1 MNTLIQPLRSSYPIA
16 KHRSVS
22 PSLPA
27 EYRRPNIAKASRRHR
42 LSLLAALALS
52 ALALSA
58 LALSAFPLANAS
70 ANSASLRAPLTVS
83 GSDLDARGTASGSFS
98 RRNSTFTVTASRL
111 DPAQPFQV
119 VIGGVVRGSGV
130 TTRSGAALV
139 RFRSPATRGFSRLDF
154 EPRGEV
160 VELLV
165 NGASVLSGVFAGPGD
180 APRSAGV
187 ETTSLPSSIPGSRT
201 RTTVRHT
208 LTPSGVAN
216 FTVTVTRAPVAPTT
230 LMVNGRPLGSP
241 QTPNAAGNLTFRFRN
256 SSTLPRFQPL
266 EVDPRGAQID
276 LLQDGTSLLSGEMR
290 SPGNGANFAPR
301 SSFLIRLPSA
311 LDPAIGYAK
320 IRWSSDE
327 RGRRVFYVEIE
338 EVPLGNYTL
347 LVDGIERGTLRVR
360 DTDSGPEGEL
370 EFRTH
375 DIDPGELHLTFDPVG
390 ANLTILDSSG
400 TTWFSGLFVPSSGG
414 TRPSGGTPVRF
425 TERMTSTG
433 ADRDAYGEAHYEI
446 ERDGAHYFEVEI
458 EDVAAGNYSI
468 RVGGIHRATLRAFLQ
483 DDTIEGEVEFRSP
496 GERGK
501 VTMNFDPRGQLIE
514 IVDTNGTILFSHL
527 FGSGSA
533 TNPTPGNERLYLR
546 AALFAQ
552 PGAIGSVRATFEIDD
567 DGYSEL
573 ELEAYDI
580 PVGSYEVAVGG
591 IVRGTLIVVQRRNRT
606 EGEIEFDSDADD
618 DDDDELLLDFPVLD
632 QKITIS
638 DSSGLHFSRT
648 LTRP

>member
-16 KHRSVS
+16 KHRSAS

-27 EYRRPNIAKASRRHR
+27 NHRRRHR
-42 LSLLAALALS
+42 FGLLA
-52 ALALSA
+52 A

-70 ANSASLRAPLTVS
+70 ADSANLRAPLTVS
-83 GSDLDARGTASGSFS
+83 GSDLDARGTASGAFS

-111 DPAQPFQV
+111 DPAQPFQM

-130 TTRSGAALV
+130 TTRSGAALA

-160 VELLV
+160 VGLLV

-201 RTTVRHT
+201 RATVRHT

-216 FTVTVTRAPVAPTT
+216 FTVTVTRAPVAPTS

-241 QTPNAAGNLTFRFRN
+241 QTPNAAGNLTFRYRN
-256 SSTLPRFQPL
+256 SSTSPRFQPL

-276 LLQDGTSLLSGEMR
+276 LIQDGTSLLSGEMR
-290 SPGNGANFAPR
+290 SPGNVANFAPR

-347 LVDGIERGTLRVR
+347 LVDGVERGTLQVR

-375 DIDPGELHLTFDPVG
+375 DIDPGELPLTFDPVG

-414 TRPSGGTPVRF
+414 TRPSGGTPVCF

-433 ADRDAYGEAHYEI
+433 ADRDAYGEARYEI
-446 ERDGAHYFEVEI
+446 ERDGAHYFEI

-567 DGYSEL
+567 DGDSEL
-573 ELEAYDI
+573 ELEAYEL

-632 QKITIS
+632 QEITIS
-638 DSSGLHFSRT
+638 DSSGLLFSRT

>member
-1 MNTLIQPLRSSYPIA
+1 MTALIPSYCSNLCVQKGVSSVCRRYGLAVIGVLI
-16 KHRSVS
+16 HSF
-22 PSLPA
+22 LPM
-27 EYRRPNIAKASRRHR
+27 
-42 LSLLAALALS
+42 
-52 ALALSA
+52 
-58 LALSAFPLANAS
+58 ANAT
-70 ANSASLRAPLTVS
+70 ADSASLRAPLALS

-111 DPAQPFQV
+111 DPAQPFQL
-119 VIGGVVRGSGV
+119 VIGGVARGGGI
-130 TTRSGAALV
+130 TTRTGAALV
-139 RFRSPATRGFSRLDF
+139 RFRSPVTRGFGRLDF
-154 EPRGEV
+154 EPRGET

-187 ETTSLPSSIPGSRT
+187 ETTSLPNSIPGSRT
-201 RTTVRHT
+201 RATVRHT
-208 LTPSGVAN
+208 LSPSGIAD
-216 FTVTVTRAPVAPTT
+216 FTVAVTRAPVAPIT

-241 QTPNAAGNLTFRFRN
+241 QAPNAAGNLTFRFRTPSA
-256 SSTLPRFQPL
+256 SSRFAPL
-266 EVDPRGAQID
+266 DIDPRGAQID

-290 SPGNGANFAPR
+290 SRSRGANFAPR
-301 SSFLIRLPSA
+301 SAFLTRLPSA
-311 LDPAIGYAK
+311 LSPAVGYAE

-338 EVPLGNYTL
+338 EVPLGNYPL
-347 LVDGIERGTLRVR
+347 LVEGIERGTLRVR

-375 DIDPGELHLTFDPVG
+375 DIDPGELPLTFDPVG

-414 TRPSGGTPVRF
+414 TRPSGGNPIRF

-433 ADRDAYGEAHYEI
+433 ADRDAYGEARYEI
-446 ERDGAHYFEVEI
+446 ESDGDHYFEVEI

-468 RVGGIHRATLRAFLQ
+468 RVGGVHRATLRAFLQ

-501 VTMNFDPRGQLIE
+501 VTLNFDPRGQLIE
-514 IVDTNGTILFSHL
+514 IVDTSGTILFSHL

-533 TNPTPGNERLYLR
+533 TNTTPETQRLYLR

-567 DGYSEL
+567 DGDSEL
-573 ELEAYDI
+573 ELEAYDL
-580 PVGSYEVAVGG
+580 PVGSYEVAIGG
-591 IVRGTLIVVQRRNRT
+591 VVRGTLNVVSRGNRT
-606 EGEIEFDSDADD
+606 EGEIEFDTDPDA
-618 DDDDELLLDFPVLD
+618 DDDELLLDFPVLG
-632 QKITIS
+632 QEITLS
-638 DSSGLHFSRT
+638 GPSGLLFSRT
-648 LTRP
+648 LSRP